1 MNLSEKIQKLRKEHG
16 LTQEKFAEML
26 FVSRTAVS
34 KWENGRGMPGMESLQ
49 MMAKVFDVSLDELLC
64 AEEIISA
71 AENENKRNINRFA
84 LQLDALFN
92 LSAVLSFFLPLYKAE
107 TGGIFYCV
115 PLYNFSGSFCAIYWL
130 IPLLM
135 FICGISQML
144 LCKCDKLKQGEYA
157 SWLGIALN
165 IAEVFLLILSSQP
178 YPAIGFFALLLIKS
192 YVILIRREK

>member
-64 AEEIISA
+64 AEEIITA
-71 AENENKRNINRFA
+71 AEHENKRNINRFA

-107 TGGIFYCV
+107 VEGIFYCV
-115 PLYNFSGSFCAIYWL
+115 PLYNFSGSFYALYWL
-130 IPLLM
+130 IPILM
-135 FICGISQML
+135 FACGVAQLL
-144 LCKCDKLKQGEYA
+144 LCKFDKLKQGEGS

-165 IAEVFLLILSSQP
+165 IAEVFLLILSGQP

-192 YVILIRREK
+192 YVVFVRREK